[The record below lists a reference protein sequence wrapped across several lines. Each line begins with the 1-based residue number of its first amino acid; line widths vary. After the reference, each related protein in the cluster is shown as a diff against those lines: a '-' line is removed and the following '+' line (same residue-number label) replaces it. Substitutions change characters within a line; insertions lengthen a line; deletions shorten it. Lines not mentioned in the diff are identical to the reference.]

1 MIKADELSKMALTA
15 CLSVIFTG
23 ATAWMVFGQDKIS
36 RDEAS
41 AMVASSILSN
51 TSALDLRIKT
61 NESLGAELKSNLS
74 DLVKAQQALVVEQ
87 RVLIERV
94 NQLVERL
101 GK

>member
-1 MIKADELSKMALTA
+1 MIKSDELTKMALTS

-36 RDEAS
+36 RDDAS
-41 AMVASSILSN
+41 ALVSSSILN
-51 TSALDLRIKT
+51 NNGALDQRLKT
-61 NESLGAELKSNLS
+61 NEALGQELKINLN